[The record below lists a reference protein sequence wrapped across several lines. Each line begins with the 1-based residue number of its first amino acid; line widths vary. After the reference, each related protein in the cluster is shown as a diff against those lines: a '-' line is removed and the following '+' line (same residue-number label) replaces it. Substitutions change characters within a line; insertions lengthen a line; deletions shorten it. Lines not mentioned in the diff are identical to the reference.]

1 MATPFAALASG
12 VETATGRPW
21 SYRITF
27 SDVANA
33 FGTFDD
39 LPGTPGVLT
48 VPATGYTLTDL
59 SAAAAATVTAVTIT
73 KGTQVLPV
81 VLPFAVLLRT
91 LSGMDGKS
99 RLGPL
104 YGIKLEPGQQYGFK
118 QLA

>member
-1 MATPFAALASG
+1 MATPFAGLASF
-12 VETATGRPW
+12 VDGRGNPVT
-21 SYRITF
+21 YRITF

-48 VPATGYTLTDL
+48 IPQGGLTLTDL
-59 SAAAAATVTAVTIT
+59 SAAAAATVTAVTVT
-73 KGTQVLPV
+73 KGTSVLPV

-91 LSGMDGKS
+91 LAGMDGKS

-104 YGIKLEPGQQYGFK
+104 YGAKLEPGQQYGFK

>member
-1 MATPFAALASG
+1 MATPFAALASFKDG
-12 VETATGRPW
+12 AGRPV

-39 LPGTPGVLT
+39 LPGTPSVLT
-48 VPATGYTLTDL
+48 IPDGGLTLVDL
-59 SAAAAATVTAVTIT
+59 SAAAAATVTAVTVT
-73 KGTQVLPV
+73 KGTSTLPV

-91 LSGMDGKS
+91 LSGMDGPS
-99 RLGPL
+99 RLGTL
-104 YGIKLEPGQQYGFK
+104 YGVKLEPGQQYGFK